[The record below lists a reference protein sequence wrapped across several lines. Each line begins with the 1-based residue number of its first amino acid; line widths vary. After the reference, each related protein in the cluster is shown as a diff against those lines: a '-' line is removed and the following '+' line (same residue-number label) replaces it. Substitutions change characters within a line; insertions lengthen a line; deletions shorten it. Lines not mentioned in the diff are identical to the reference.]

1 MKAHVFSINFS
12 YTIKSTGWKEG
23 AGKNFEFLKIFFP
36 EITLWN
42 VTITSFA

>member
-1 MKAHVFSINFS
+1 MFFPLISVIPLNPLAGSKAPEK
-12 YTIKSTGWKEG
+12 T
-23 AGKNFEFLKIFFP
+23 FEFLKIIFP